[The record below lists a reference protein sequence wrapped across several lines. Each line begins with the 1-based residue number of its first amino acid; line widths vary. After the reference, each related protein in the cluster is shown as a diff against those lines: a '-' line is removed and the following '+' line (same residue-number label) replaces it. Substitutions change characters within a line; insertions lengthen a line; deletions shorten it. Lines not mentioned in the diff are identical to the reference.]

1 MAKKITK
8 KERKALKALERN
20 IYNKHNI
27 DEGNVTPATDVV
39 VNELAQETFTVD
51 GIDLFFTEM
60 PKPSLLTYIQSYLKD
75 DDGFGFGG
83 LKALDIDTYGD
94 NKGVKVT
101 WMSEAPVENFNV
113 VNSIFRL
120 RNIFRDTPQYDGC
133 EFYCRTEETN
143 KVTELVNH
151 ITA

>member
-120 RNIFRDTPQYDGC
+120 RNIFRDTPQY
-133 EFYCRTEETN
+133 
-143 KVTELVNH
+143 
-151 ITA
+151 